1 MTPSLIALSA
11 PAKTRSATWDDYLTQ
26 LANSEIEDCRVFFNN
41 GSLWVEMGNEGINHA
56 RFCDLITFIF
66 GIWFMEQPDIEFDA
80 LSGCI
85 IASAG
90 KQGAAPDKVLYV
102 GGNIP
107 QWEVGKPR
115 RIDLETCRPPDLVAE
130 ISDTTL
136 STDLDEKK
144 QLYAAMGILEYWV
157 IDVRGRQ
164 IWAFQLVDDRYEDC
178 QISLVLAGLPIDLL
192 SETLQQVDRGNGA
205 AVRWF
210 AQRLVST
217 KIEIE

>member
-1 MTPSLIALSA
+1 MTPSLIELSA
-11 PAKTRSATWDDYLTQ
+11 SAKTRSATWDDYLTQ
-26 LANSEIEDCRVFFNN
+26 LAKPELKDCRVFFNN

-66 GIWFMEQPDIEFDA
+66 GIWFMERPEIEFDA
-80 LSGCI
+80 LSGCVL
-85 IASAG
+85 ASSG

-102 GGNIP
+102 GGNAP

-115 RIDLETCRPPDLVAE
+115 RIDLETCRAPDLVAE

-144 QLYAAMGILEYWV
+144 QLYAAMGIVEYWV

-164 IWAFQLVDDRYEDC
+164 IWAFQLVDGRYEDC
-178 QISLVLAGLPIDLL
+178 SISQVLIGLPIDLL

-210 AQRLVST
+210 AQRLGLT
-217 KIEIE
+217 DK